1 MGKSY
6 LLSLVLIG
14 KSVRAAAQFNS
25 PDRSRFQVLFK
36 KVNTEQ
42 LKLGWKKK
50 RSIVPKWI
58 KARICFVIVFVHAVK
73 H

>member
-50 RSIVPKWI
+50 KINCAKMDKSKDLFCHSIRS
-58 KARICFVIVFVHAVK
+58 CC
-73 H
+73 